1 MECARRLRATRRG
14 RVHRRRM
21 HENRTLLERSN
32 GSFPRARVTAQ
43 RLKARAQ
50 RCPQRLTPPLEQALA
65 FKRYLCLLIEEGKIA
80 QLQLTLRPDLSND
93 ARASV
98 VALFCGAGVMAFRID
113 KTTLLVAAGLPMTQA
128 FADLARGYGTL
139 GRKLKARLKKD
150 FGAGKPVLS
159 ESERQRMVILDRA
172 LTAVTHVDLPRRHA
186 FADAGFDLATIY
198 SSRQSR

>member
-1 MECARRLRATRRG
+1 
-14 RVHRRRM
+14 M

-50 RCPQRLTPPLEQALA
+50 RCPERLVTPPLEQALA

-80 QLQLTLRPDLSND
+80 QLQLTLRPDLSD
-93 ARASV
+93 GARASV

-113 KTTLLVAAGLPMTQA
+113 KKTLLVAAGLPMTQA
-128 FADLARGYGTL
+128 LADLAQGYGTL

-159 ESERQRMVILDRA
+159 EDEEQRMVLLDRA
-172 LTAVTHVDLPRRHA
+172 LAAVTRVDLPRPRA
-186 FADAGFDLATIY
+186 FTDAGFDLATIY